1 MLLLIMVQKDCNIS
15 QTNKEGAI
23 YIICVLLVFDA
34 VGITV

>member
-1 MLLLIMVQKDCNIS
+1 MLLVIVVQKDCNIS

-23 YIICVLLVFDA
+23 YTICILFVFDA